1 MAVTGARGA
10 CPACRAALW
19 APASELLGKHRCPR
33 CGADLWVLVFSRG
46 PVFFP
51 RREGESLAELPIALG
66 GPEVGTDASEL
77 EAAIQTTS
85 GPARG
90 RTASA
95 AIFSTGRGLLRC
107 GCG

>member
-10 CPACRAALW
+10 CHACRARLW

-51 RREGESLAELPIALG
+51 RREGESLAELLLALG
-66 GPEVGTDASEL
+66 GPQVGKDASEL
-77 EAAIQTTS
+77 EAGLGGADHFDLVEVLWEVEES
-85 GPARG
+85 LGERG
-90 RTASA
+90 
-95 AIFSTGRGLLRC
+95 F
-107 GCG
+107 